1 MSKIYKKI
9 GLILSTVLLLA
20 MPVEGLA
27 ATEPGD
33 YSAISST
40 TVTPSQPATPSMDLS
55 TRGQQVAQ
63 LAPAASSQLAA
74 VSLGA
79 VDQTIT
85 PKMGLF
91 NDQQNIVA
99 SQEQLPEQFIPG
111 IIQYDGTNDHSAKI
125 ADQLTTDQMKELN
138 DYSNRWMNSLRHT
151 WQSNPEKYRY
161 QGQAYQAPNDLMTP
175 PTLFDAV
182 SELAADRTRV
192 NYGYDHT
199 GDERTILNN
208 NGDTSYGQYVQ
219 RAELTPPESLVT
231 RIAPTAT
238 GTSYQ
243 VGENLF
249 KLSGY
254 TMLEA
259 EVNLF
264 NRMQDMLWGEATT
277 VNGKLEGANEH
288 LANALN
294 PILTHVAMG
303 FQKVS
308 PNHWYVLWVFDGLS
322 NRNPFTGQQYFSDE
336 ERVAINRQWDAILA
350 GKTKA
355 VEKNEDSQTTFNTI
369 AQSNHRLILI
379 GNKSDGVYQLVT
391 PSLTGNHKHPNW
403 DKNEANEVEKN
414 RNPSMNVINVPT
426 QVVFQ
431 QKQKHNS
438 QLPAT
443 GNGHLQSLF
452 GFFLVI
458 LLFPLAW
465 LLKI

>member
-1 MSKIYKKI
+1 MLRIYKKI

-27 ATEPGD
+27 AAEPSD
-33 YSAISST
+33 YSAGSAT
-40 TVTPSQPATPSMDLS
+40 TVTSLQPATPSMNLS
-55 TRGQQVAQ
+55 ARGQQVAQ
-63 LAPAASSQLAA
+63 LAPADSPQLVA

-85 PKMGLF
+85 PNMGLF
-91 NDQQNIVA
+91 NDQQNIVT
-99 SQEQLPEQFIPG
+99 SQEQLPEQFTPG

-125 ADQLTTDQMKELN
+125 TDQLTTDQMKELN

-151 WQSNPEKYRY
+151 WQSNPDKYRY
-161 QGQAYQAPNDLMTP
+161 QGQVYQAPNDLMTP
-175 PTLFDAV
+175 PALFDAV
-182 SELAADRTRV
+182 GELAADRTRV

-199 GDERTILNN
+199 GDERIILNN
-208 NGDTSYGQYVQ
+208 NGDTSYGQYAQ
-219 RAELTPPESLVT
+219 RAGLTPPESLVT
-231 RIAPTAT
+231 QIAPTAT

-249 KLSGY
+249 KLSGH

-264 NRMQDMLWGEATT
+264 NRMQNMLWGEATT

-294 PILTHVAMG
+294 PIFTHVAMG
-303 FQKVS
+303 FQEVS
-308 PNHWYVLWVFDGLS
+308 PNHWYILWVFEGLS

-336 ERVAINRQWDAILA
+336 ERIAINRQWDAILA
-350 GKTKA
+350 GKTKV
-355 VEKNEDSQTTFNTI
+355 VEKNESGQATSNTI
-369 AQSNHRLILI
+369 TQSNHRLIFI
-379 GNKSDGVYQLVT
+379 GNRSGGVRQLVT
-391 PSLTGNHKHPNW
+391 PSLTSNKHPNW
-403 DKNEANEVEKN
+403 DKNRVNEVEKIN
-414 RNPSMNVINVPT
+414 INVINVPT
-426 QVVFQ
+426 QVISQ
-431 QKQKHNS
+431 QEQKNNS

-443 GNGHLQSLF
+443 GNDQVQLLLE
-452 GFFLVI
+452 FFLGI

-465 LLKI
+465 LLKK

>member
-1 MSKIYKKI
+1 MLRIYKKI

-20 MPVEGLA
+20 MPVGGLA
-27 ATEPGD
+27 AAEPSS
-33 YSAISST
+33 YSAGSAA
-40 TVTPSQPATPSMDLS
+40 TVTSSQSATPSMNLS
-55 TRGQQVAQ
+55 ARGQQVAQ
-63 LAPAASSQLAA
+63 LAPADSPQLAA

-99 SQEQLPEQFIPG
+99 SQEQLPEQFTPG

-151 WQSNPEKYRY
+151 WQSNPDKYRY
-161 QGQAYQAPNDLMTP
+161 RGQVYQAPNDLMTP
-175 PTLFDAV
+175 PALFDAV

-199 GDERTILNN
+199 GDERIILNN

-219 RAELTPPESLVT
+219 RAGLTPPESLVT

-249 KLSGY
+249 KLSGRK
-254 TMLEA
+254 MLEA

-288 LANALN
+288 LANVLN
-294 PILTHVAMG
+294 PIFTHVAMG

-350 GKTKA
+350 GKTKV
-355 VEKNEDSQTTFNTI
+355 VEENKGGQTTSNTI
-369 AQSNHRLILI
+369 TQSNHCLILI
-379 GNKSDGVYQLVT
+379 GNKSGGVRQLVT
-391 PSLTGNHKHPNW
+391 PSLTSNKHPNW
-403 DKNEANEVEKN
+403 DKNRANEVAKIK
-414 RNPSMNVINVPT
+414 MNVINVPT
-426 QVVFQ
+426 QVIFQ
-431 QKQKHNS
+431 QERKNNS

-443 GNGHLQSLF
+443 GNEQSQLVL

-465 LLKI
+465 LLKK

>member
-1 MSKIYKKI
+1 MLRIYKKI
-9 GLILSTVLLLA
+9 GLILSALLLLT

-27 ATEPGD
+27 ATEPSD
-33 YSAISST
+33 YSADSST
-40 TVTPSQPATPSMDLS
+40 IVTSSQPATPSMNLS

-63 LAPAASSQLAA
+63 LAPADSPQLAA

-79 VDQTIT
+79 ADQTIT

-91 NDQQNIVA
+91 NVQQNIVA
-99 SQEQLPEQFIPG
+99 SQEQLPEQFTPG

-125 ADQLTTDQMKELN
+125 TDQLTTDQMKELN
-138 DYSNRWMNSLRHT
+138 DYSNCWMNSLRHT
-151 WQSNPEKYRY
+151 WQSDSDKYCYR
-161 QGQAYQAPNDLMTP
+161 GQVYQAPNDLMTP
-175 PTLFDAV
+175 PALFDAV

-199 GDERTILNN
+199 GDERIILNN

-219 RAELTPPESLVT
+219 RAGLTPPELLVT

-243 VGENLF
+243 AGENLF
-249 KLSGY
+249 KLSGR

-277 VNGKLEGANEH
+277 VDGKLEGANEH
-288 LANALN
+288 LANVLN
-294 PILTHVAMG
+294 PIFTHVAMG
-303 FQKVS
+303 FQEVS

-336 ERVAINRQWDAILA
+336 ERVEINRQWDAILA
-350 GKTKA
+350 GKTK
-355 VEKNEDSQTTFNTI
+355 VEKNEGSQAVSNAI
-369 AQSNHRLILI
+369 AQPNHRLILI
-379 GNKSDGVYQLVT
+379 ANKPGSVRQLVT
-391 PSLTGNHKHPNW
+391 PSLTSNYKHSNW
-403 DKNEANEVEKN
+403 NRNEANEVEKN
-414 RNPSMNVINVPT
+414 RNLNMNVINVPT
-426 QVVFQ
+426 QVASQ
-431 QKQKHNS
+431 QEQKCDS

-443 GNGHLQSLF
+443 GNDYPQSLL

-458 LLFPLAW
+458 LLSPLAW
-465 LLKI
+465 LLKK

>member
-161 QGQAYQAPNDLMTP
+161 QEQAYQAPNDLMTP

-294 PILTHVAMG
+294 PIFTHVAMG

-322 NRNPFTGQQYFSDE
+322 NRNPFTD
-336 ERVAINRQWDAILA
+336 R
-350 GKTKA
+350 
-355 VEKNEDSQTTFNTI
+355 
-369 AQSNHRLILI
+369 
-379 GNKSDGVYQLVT
+379 KS
-391 PSLTGNHKHPNW
+391 
-403 DKNEANEVEKN
+403 
-414 RNPSMNVINVPT
+414 
-426 QVVFQ
+426 VV
-431 QKQKHNS
+431 
-438 QLPAT
+438 
-443 GNGHLQSLF
+443 
-452 GFFLVI
+452 
-458 LLFPLAW
+458 
-465 LLKI
+465 